1 MGIAA
6 ATIKPV
12 DPGKFILSLI
22 LFSLGL
28 IFVSVSVYLTWRISK
43 LYAIEAMDLRD
54 KASSKVISE
63 EKQPEGDLEEVET
76 WFNFVGKHGHQD
88 RRQLAL
94 VILSFVS
101 FFAGLVFATIDLVEI
116 PTIQ

>member
-12 DPGKFILSLI
+12 DHGEFILSLI

-28 IFVSVSVYLTWRISK
+28 IFVTVSVYLTWRISK

-76 WFNFVGKHGHQD
+76 WFNFVSKHGHQD
-88 RRQLAL
+88 IRQLAL

-101 FFAGLVFATIDLVEI
+101 FFAGLVFATINLVEI

>member
-12 DPGKFILSLI
+12 DHGEFILSLI

-28 IFVSVSVYLTWRISK
+28 IFVTVSVYLTWRVSK

-54 KASSKVISE
+54 EASSKVISE
-63 EKQPEGDLEEVET
+63 EK
-76 WFNFVGKHGHQD
+76 
-88 RRQLAL
+88 
-94 VILSFVS
+94 
-101 FFAGLVFATIDLVEI
+101 
-116 PTIQ
+116 